1 MYIRELGLG
10 LGSLTPTQIYQ
21 YALQAGF
28 PTNVAT
34 QMTAIALRESSG
46 NPSATNL
53 SNKEQSYGL
62 WQINVQ
68 GNPGLLQALGLT
80 DPSQL
85 LDPATNARA
94 ANYLYGGNPNNLN
107 VAWYINQ
114 PGYAE
119 AYQQYL
125 PVAQQAALDV
135 TGGSGIDISSTVA
148 NLLEGNTSGTEID
161 WIMIGI
167 GAIALYVVAKA
178 IL

>member
-1 MYIRELGLG
+1 MYTRGLGLG

-21 YALQAGF
+21 YALNAGF
-28 PTNVAT
+28 PPSVAT

-46 NPSATNL
+46 NPNATNL
-53 SNKEQSYGL
+53 SNTEQSYGL

-68 GNPGLLQALGLT
+68 GNPGLLQALGLS

-85 LDPATNARA
+85 LDPAINAQA
-94 ANYLYGGNPNNLN
+94 AAYLYGGNPNNLN

-125 PVAQQAALDV
+125 PVAQQAAMDV
-135 TGGSGIDISSTVA
+135 TGGIDAAVNGAVSLLGGDSSGTGIDWMMV
-148 NLLEGNTSGTEID
+148 
-161 WIMIGI
+161 GI
-167 GAIALYVVAKA
+167 GLVAIYAASRFF
-178 IL
+178 